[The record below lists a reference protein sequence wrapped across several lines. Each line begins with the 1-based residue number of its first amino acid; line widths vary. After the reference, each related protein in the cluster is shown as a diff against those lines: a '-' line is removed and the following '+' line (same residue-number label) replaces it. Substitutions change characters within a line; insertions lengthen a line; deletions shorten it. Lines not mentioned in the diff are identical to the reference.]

1 MLWVDSINTSVSQLR
16 NVLEFGHHGTFF
28 NPSRSDPAAMG
39 RSPATGNSYLT
50 LPGQSQGYLTL
61 TTCIMTTSSN
71 IVRPKEVLGEPR
83 RSISGIPH
91 CFEFQRMEASLLAA
105 FHEDSA
111 NAQIAQDA
119 ITFMT
124 AKSGG
129 GCECL
134 YSGIIIRL

>member
-1 MLWVDSINTSVSQLR
+1 
-16 NVLEFGHHGTFF
+16 
-28 NPSRSDPAAMG
+28 
-39 RSPATGNSYLT
+39 
-50 LPGQSQGYLTL
+50 
-61 TTCIMTTSSN
+61 MTTSSN

>member
-1 MLWVDSINTSVSQLR
+1 MPLNPYISQLR

-39 RSPATGNSYLT
+39 RSPATGNSYLA
-50 LPGQSQGYLTL
+50 LPGQPHAYLTL
-61 TTCIMTTSSN
+61 TTCIMTTACN
-71 IVRPKEVLGEPR
+71 TVRPKEVLGEPR

-91 CFEFQRMEASLLAA
+91 CFEFQRMEATLLAA
-105 FHEDSA
+105 FHEESA

-124 AKSGG
+124 AKSGS
-129 GCECL
+129 GCEYL
-134 YSGIIIRL
+134 YSSRFIR